1 MFGGNASVT
10 ILSSFAKD
18 ISTRPPAPADLRRL
32 LVIRLCVKALDEN
45 FPQCLQQSIESERN
59 IMADNTNNANNNETP
74 TPKTVAEA
82 TTGAATDAVE
92 TPRKVN
98 ENLETEHGT
107 TTIDN
112 AVVSKIAG
120 IAAREVSG
128 VAALGGGGA
137 RLVGTI
143 RESFG
148 GNEDVRQGV
157 SVTVAEGV
165 SSIEVAIIAEYGV
178 AIHELAE
185 AIRRNI
191 INAIERMTGLD
202 VERVD
207 VVVHDVKLPNEK
219 VEDSQEDSDNNNAAV
234 AAKQTPAINHF

>member
-1 MFGGNASVT
+1 
-10 ILSSFAKD
+10 
-18 ISTRPPAPADLRRL
+18 
-32 LVIRLCVKALDEN
+32 
-45 FPQCLQQSIESERN
+45 
-59 IMADNTNNANNNETP
+59 MADNTNNANNDENP
-74 TPKTVAEA
+74 NPKTVAEA
-82 TTGAATDAVE
+82 TTGATTEAVE

-98 ENLETEHGT
+98 DNLETEYGT

-137 RLVGTI
+137 HLVGTI
-143 RESFG
+143 RESSG

-178 AIHELAE
+178 AIHELAV
-185 AIRRNI
+185 AIRRII

-219 VEDSQEDSDNNNAAV
+219 VEDSQED
-234 AAKQTPAINHF
+234 F